1 MTLIEILLIILI
13 ILILLFLLF
22 WFFQGTTGR
31 ISLRRPVES
40 RVDEYLDRR
49 FAQLVE
55 DYGVVRR
62 PKLNR
67 FKEERGSALDTDAQK
82 IAEIKQFESG
92 FSENLSDLEARLDA
106 LERSFDSKK

>member
-1 MTLIEILLIILI
+1 MTLFEILLIILI
-13 ILILLFLLF
+13 VLIILFLLF

-55 DYGVVRR
+55 DYGVIRR

-67 FKEERGSALDTDAQK
+67 FKEERGSALENDAQK
-82 IAEIKQFESG
+82 IAELKQFESE
-92 FSENLSDLEARLDA
+92 FSQNLSLLEARLDA

>member
-13 ILILLFLLF
+13 ILVILFMLF

-49 FAQLVE
+49 FARLIE
-55 DYGVVRR
+55 DYEVVRR

-67 FKEERGSALDTDAQK
+67 FKDERGTVLDTDAQK
-82 IAEIKQFESG
+82 IAELKQFENE
-92 FSENLSDLEARLDA
+92 FTQNLSDLEARLDE
-106 LERSFDSKK
+106 LEKSFDSKK